1 MITFRC
7 DKFDDEELYV
17 VERYCKIVE
26 KGPAESFFSTHDI
39 VAEAEPA
46 GDDGTVDDVD
56 IAQQAAV
63 DEVTQRIE
71 SLRVGGEIELDAGY

>member
-1 MITFRC
+1 MITFHC
-7 DKFDDEELYV
+7 DKFDDEELYA

-26 KGPAESFFSTHDI
+26 EGPAESFFSTHDI
-39 VAEAEPA
+39 VVEVELV
-46 GDDGTVDDVD
+46 GDDDTVDDVD